1 MFCTKEGVERR
12 KGVTVCM
19 ISMMYQMKTSAKAF
33 VTHCTIAVWAMNGMV
48 AVKLIQL
55 QLPTGVDKVALIA
68 SIYHTSRLR
77 MISMMYQM
85 KTSAKVFVTMA
96 VWAMNGMVA
105 VKLIQ
110 LQLHTEV
117 DKVALNAIF
126 GQVTIIMHFCRSHD

>member
-12 KGVTVCM
+12 KGDTVC
-19 ISMMYQMKTSAKAF
+19 
-33 VTHCTIAVWAMNGMV
+33 
-48 AVKLIQL
+48 LI
-55 QLPTGVDKVALIA
+55 I
-68 SIYHTSRLR
+68 
-77 MISMMYQM
+77 MMYQM

-126 GQVTIIMHFCRSHD
+126 GQVTIIMDFCRSHD

>member
-55 QLPTGVDKVALIA
+55 QLPT
-68 SIYHTSRLR
+68 
-77 MISMMYQM
+77 
-85 KTSAKVFVTMA
+85 
-96 VWAMNGMVA
+96 
-105 VKLIQ
+105 
-110 LQLHTEV
+110 EV
-117 DKVALNAIF
+117 EKVALNAIF
-126 GQVTIIMHFCRSHD
+126 GQVTIIMHFCRSND